1 MNIIKRVCDEIKSK
15 KSMSSII
22 DYWNEVECDLFKVNK
37 NRVIVVCDNLN
48 YDMIFKNNIISI
60 IYVSKLCDYRNIK
73 YIDNNNDKLDEIIID
88 KSNKLKEIFSEDELK
103 NKGMMSDMIDNI
115 IGGGDGENEN
125 GLNDDNWKYVKDG
138 IIKKLKFKYSELKDE
153 NMKDWK
159 WIRSII
165 KSEFGKKCNGIRRY
179 NDYWSVKDENGN
191 CGYGC
196 YNEYKKE
203 WFGNVNGRIVYKM
216 LVNGDGKNM
225 NMKNK
230 WISIINKMNER
241 YEGWMLYENSYGYG
255 MKKYYSFDGYRL
267 WVSDSFEN
275 DMRKIIGS
283 DEYESNLFEIG

>member
-1 MNIIKRVCDEIKSK
+1 VKNNMSIIKRVCDEIKS
-15 KSMSSII
+15 
-22 DYWNEVECDLFKVNK
+22 
-37 NRVIVVCDNLN
+37 
-48 YDMIFKNNIISI
+48 
-60 IYVSKLCDYRNIK
+60 
-73 YIDNNNDKLDEIIID
+73 NNDKLDEIIIN

-138 IIKKLKFKYSELKDE
+138 IIKKLKLKYSELKDE
-153 NMKDWK
+153 NENMKDWR

-179 NDYWSVKDENGN
+179 NDYWNVKDENGN
-191 CGYGC
+191 CGYDC

-241 YEGWMLYENSYGYG
+241 YEGWMLY
-255 MKKYYSFDGYRL
+255 
-267 WVSDSFEN
+267 
-275 DMRKIIGS
+275 
-283 DEYESNLFEIG
+283 